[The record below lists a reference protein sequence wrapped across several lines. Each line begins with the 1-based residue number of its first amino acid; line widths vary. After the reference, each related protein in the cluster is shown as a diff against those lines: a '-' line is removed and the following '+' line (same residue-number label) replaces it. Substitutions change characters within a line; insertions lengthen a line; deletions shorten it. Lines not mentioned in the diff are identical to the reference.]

1 MKIETAVV
9 ARDKDGLTYSSM
21 ETIVALKTQDYLYY
35 FAEDYFVCFD
45 LECSW
50 PTRFWEIGDL
60 RYDVPIGSFIDELR
74 ARSVLDENE
83 VVTNAYTEEQFCFK
97 LCMDD

>member
-1 MKIETAVV
+1 MKIETTVV
-9 ARDKDGLTYSSM
+9 ARDKDGYTYSSM

-35 FAEDYFVCFD
+35 FSEDYVICFD
-45 LECSW
+45 LEEAY

-60 RYDVPIGSFIDELR
+60 RFDISIGSFIDDLK
-74 ARSVLDENE
+74 ARSILDEDE
-83 VVTNAYTEEQFCFK
+83 VVMNAYTEEQFCFK